1 MCKNLLIPLLIAIL
15 AMACSNAGKK
25 DNASISV
32 ADFGLMPAG
41 KTALIYTLVNENG
54 LKAKI
59 TNYGAKLVSLEVPD
73 KYGKLADVI
82 LGYESLDMYIK
93 GDPYFGAT
101 VGRFANRIAHGKFI
115 LEGKEYQLA
124 LNNGPNHLH
133 GGPGGYQSVLWKSEV
148 IDKEGQPALKHTYLS
163 PDGEEGYPGN
173 LDIEVI
179 YTWQNDNRLHIEYK
193 ATSDQTTIVN
203 LTHHSLF
210 NLKGEGN
217 GDILGHVL
225 TINASAFTPVDST
238 LIPTGEIRSVESTPF
253 DFRTPETIGER
264 INEANEQLIKGK
276 GYDHNWVLDKKG
288 GLELAAT
295 LLEPESGRKMEVWTT
310 EPGLQ
315 FYSGNFLDG
324 SQTGKMKQAYQ
335 FRTGLALEAQ
345 HYPDSPNQAGF
356 PSVVLKK
363 GEVYTQTTVYGFS
376 VSEIK

>member
-32 ADFGLMPAG
+32 ADFGLMPDG

-73 KYGKLADVI
+73 KDGKLADVI

-148 IDKEGQPALKHTYLS
+148 MDEEGQPALKLTYLS
-163 PDGEEGYPGN
+163 SDGEEGYPGN

-238 LIPTGEIRSVESTPF
+238 LIPTGEIRSVEGTPF
-253 DFRTPETIGER
+253 DFKTPETIGER

-324 SQTGKMKQAYQ
+324 SQIGKMKQAYQ

-345 HYPDSPNQAGF
+345 HYPDSPNQAEF

-363 GEVYTQTTVYGFS
+363 GEVYTQITVYGFS
-376 VSEIK
+376 VIE